1 MTKYFETPIRYNFLL
16 YFLNFR
22 SAFHFCEHTGFV
34 CNLRYVKRMKRQFL
48 MLEKKHIDA
57 KNNLDFE
64 LVANIE
70 MGKIKLY

>member
-1 MTKYFETPIRYNFLL
+1 
-16 YFLNFR
+16 
-22 SAFHFCEHTGFV
+22 
-34 CNLRYVKRMKRQFL
+34 